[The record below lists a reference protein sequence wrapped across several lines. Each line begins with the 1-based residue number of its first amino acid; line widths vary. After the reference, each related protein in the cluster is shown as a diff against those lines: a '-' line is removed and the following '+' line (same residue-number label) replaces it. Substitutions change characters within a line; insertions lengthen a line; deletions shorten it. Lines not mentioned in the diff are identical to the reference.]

1 MFPLI
6 FSTIKNENERTF
18 MEQLYM
24 DYHKLMYAQV
34 RRLTKDNYDV
44 EEIVQESLLH
54 LIEKVN
60 LLQSLPKDRLV
71 NYIISTARYTG
82 YAYFR
87 KRRRNELISFDDVEF
102 AQADCQTSM
111 NGLDELVI
119 QKIENEQLYYVWT
132 SLKERDQMLLN
143 MKYILGYTN
152 KEIAKVF
159 DVKPE
164 SIRMMLTRA
173 KRNLST
179 ELEKAMSN

>member
-6 FSTIKNENERTF
+6 FSTIKNEQDRAF
-18 MEQLYM
+18 MEKLYI
-24 DYHKLMYAQV
+24 DYHKLMYSQV
-34 RRLTKDNYDV
+34 RRLSKDYYDI

-54 LIEKVN
+54 LIEKIS
-60 LLQSLPKDRLV
+60 LLQSLPRDRLV

-87 KRRRNELISFDDVEF
+87 KKRKDELISFDDVEF
-102 AQADCQTSM
+102 SQTDWQVSK
-111 NGLDELVI
+111 NGLDAVII
-119 QKIENEQLYYVWT
+119 QKVEIEKLYSVWT
-132 SLKERDQMLLN
+132 GLKERDQMLLS
-143 MKYILGYTN
+143 MKYILDYTN
-152 KEIAKVF
+152 KEIAEVF

-179 ELEKAMSN
+179 ELEKAMAK